1 MQTTSATWESLWQ
14 SGSARLEARATI
26 AGTVYTDISAPVIA
40 RALMQEGLSAGN
52 AVSASC
58 ALSLRA
64 PGQIP
69 KAATVLVE
77 QRLTD
82 GETASEWLPAGTFYV
97 SRRSRDPVTGRLS
110 LECYDALLKA
120 NAVWEPSAGAWPR
133 SMTGV
138 AAELAALIG
147 VTQDPRNALD
157 SALALPEPAAGATVR
172 DALGAVAA
180 AHGGNWII
188 TPAGLLRLV
197 PLLGSGDSV
206 AALGVLGR
214 MDAGEAAPITGVRCA
229 AESETFL
236 SGDETGAVVTLNGG
250 LPAWAATLQED
261 WEDETWQRFELSGA
275 VYDPAAELGDNLTA
289 GALGEVDGVLC
300 GETVT
305 LGALFKGD
313 VRAPGPEE
321 LADEYPY
328 IGAAAKTLAVA
339 KAYAQNVSAEAAQA
353 LNNAL
358 TQLEIFNRLTGNGA
372 AQGLYLVNG
381 QLYVNAS
388 YIHSGALSLGGA
400 NNENG
405 ALQIYDADG
414 NVIGVWDKDG
424 VIINSGLISDGQG
437 RCSWNL
443 QTGAIQLYN
452 MLFNSS
458 GMHKTTENTVNR
470 SALDINIDGV
480 TLTQESRVGSSGTAM
495 GSLRPDELNLSRKPA
510 GATNRLY
517 GVTSLDTG
525 TTSTDDY
532 PAGAL
537 YIRVHS
543 LFASDA
549 RGLLIH
555 SYNSARFPGGGV
567 EVIGSLAA
575 GNGASGTFTT
585 ADGKTVTVVKGIIT
599 AIS

>member
-1 MQTTSATWESLWQ
+1 MQTTSTTWKSLWQ
-14 SGSARLEARATI
+14 SGSARMEARATI

-138 AAELAALIG
+138 VAELAALIG
-147 VTQDPRNALD
+147 VAQDPRNALD
-157 SALALPEPAAGATVR
+157 SALTLPEPAAGATVR

-214 MDAGEAAPITGVRCA
+214 MDAGEAAPVTGVRCA

-250 LPAWAATLQED
+250 LPAWAAALQED

-275 VYDPAAELGDNLTA
+275 VYDPAAELGDILTA

-305 LGALFKGD
+305 LGAMFKGD

-328 IGAAAKTLAVA
+328 IGAAARTLTVA

-353 LNNAL
+353 LDNAL

-372 AQGLYLVNG
+372 AQGLYIVDG

-388 YIHSGALSLGGA
+388 YINAGEMSANRIRGGRYAVGGVNDTSGAID
-400 NNENG
+400 
-405 ALQIYDADG
+405 IYDKDG
-414 NVIGVWDKDG
+414 NVIGVIDRKG
-424 VIINSGLISDGQG
+424 VELRTDMHSSANLLRFTIPRPGGSRTVLLGIEVEHDSDENKTISRFYMSQDPDADETLMVLNVGAGAAISLSVNNGLELDAGGSSRSLRLRGNPIIN
-437 RCSWNL
+437 
-443 QTGAIQLYN
+443 
-452 MLFNSS
+452 
-458 GMHKTTENTVNR
+458 
-470 SALDINIDGV
+470 
-480 TLTQESRVGSSGTAM
+480 GT
-495 GSLRPDELNLSRKPA
+495 SC
-510 GATNRLY
+510 
-517 GVTSLDTG
+517 V
-525 TTSTDDY
+525 
-532 PAGAL
+532 
-537 YIRVHS
+537 
-543 LFASDA
+543 
-549 RGLLIH
+549 
-555 SYNSARFPGGGV
+555 
-567 EVIGSLAA
+567 
-575 GNGASGTFTT
+575 SGTFTT
-585 ADGKTVTVVKGIIT
+585 ANGKTVTVTNGLVTGI
-599 AIS
+599 S